1 MVLLVIDTCYYC
13 LIRAKS
19 LRIRFNKLNEFNRI
33 YDSTTYLVLF
43 GPETFDAIF
52 NRITVKSG
60 ITYVI
65 SHNCAKIKIDSFD
78 SFPLEKTLTLHKVI
92 ILIKSVFN
100 KYNNNC
106 CYNIFLEK
114 GLYKLPKDNDNK

>member
-1 MVLLVIDTCYYC
+1 MVLLIIDTCYYR

-33 YDSTTYLVLF
+33 YDSTTYLELS

-78 SFPLEKTLTLHKVI
+78 SFPLEKTLTLHKFI

-106 CYNIFLEK
+106 YYNIF
-114 GLYKLPKDNDNK
+114 